1 MQQTARVIQ
10 PLRFAVL
17 SISRFEIRGRVTIE
31 GKENGR
37 RGTRAWNV
45 WNGEKDQKVFEET

>member
-10 PLRFAVL
+10 PLRSAVL